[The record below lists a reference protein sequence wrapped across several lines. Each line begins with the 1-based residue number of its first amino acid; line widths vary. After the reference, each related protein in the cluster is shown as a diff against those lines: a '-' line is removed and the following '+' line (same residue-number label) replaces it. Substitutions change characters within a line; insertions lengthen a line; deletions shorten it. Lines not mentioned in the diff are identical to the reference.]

1 MNMNLK
7 KPVFGL
13 FMTLPLFILLAEY
26 INIREQGASVVDIII
41 AVICVCT
48 FLVSALFF
56 VRTPS
61 GTTPRT
67 ERRADALEDKA
78 DDENES

>member
-1 MNMNLK
+1 MNLK

-26 INIREQGASVVDIII
+26 INIREQGASAVDIII
-41 AVICVCT
+41 AVICICT
-48 FLVSALFF
+48 FLVSAFFF

-61 GTTPRT
+61 GHTPQT
-67 ERRADALEDKA
+67 ERRADVLEEKT